1 MTYKNKC
8 LKALNSEDFFIK
20 SRDNQFY
27 AKIYKDYGDILLD
40 NFSTAYVYTSKDNK
54 SEPKT
59 RILSIITYDKK
70 SYKKDCKANEIS
82 SIDGNKIFSPVKNK
96 PYSVEIAG
104 VLSIDHDACE
114 RIARKSHNLYR
125 KIRLEF
131 EREFTNRTMIR
142 EMKNESK
149 QNSNI

>member
-27 AKIYKDYGDILLD
+27 AKTYKDYGDILLD
-40 NFSTAYVYTSKDNK
+40 NFSTAYVYASKDNK

-96 PYSVEIAG
+96 PYSVEIASI
-104 VLSIDHDACE
+104 LSIDHDTCE

-131 EREFTNRTMIR
+131 EREFTKGIWI
-142 EMKNESK
+142 E
-149 QNSNI
+149 

>member
-8 LKALNSEDFFIK
+8 LKVLNSENFFIK

-27 AKIYKDYGDILLD
+27 AKTYKDYGDILLD
-40 NFSTAYVYTSKDNK
+40 NFSTAYVYTSEHNK

-70 SYKKDCKANEIS
+70 SYEKDCKDNEIS
-82 SIDGNKIFSPVKNK
+82 SIDGNKIFFPVKNK
-96 PYSVEIAG
+96 PYSVEIASI
-104 VLSIDHDACE
+104 LSIDHDACE
-114 RIARKSHNLYR
+114 RIARKSHSLYR

-131 EREFTNRTMIR
+131 EREFTKGIW
-142 EMKNESK
+142 NE
-149 QNSNI
+149 

>member
-8 LKALNSEDFFIK
+8 LKVLNSENFFIK

-27 AKIYKDYGDILLD
+27 AKTYKDYGDILLD
-40 NFSTAYVYTSKDNK
+40 NFSTAYVYTSEHNK

-70 SYKKDCKANEIS
+70 SYEKDCKDNEIS
-82 SIDGNKIFSPVKNK
+82 SIDGNEIFSPVKNK
-96 PYSVEIAG
+96 PYSVEIASI
-104 VLSIDHDACE
+104 LSIDHDACE
-114 RIARKSHNLYR
+114 RIARKSHSLYR

-131 EREFTNRTMIR
+131 EREFTKGIWI
-142 EMKNESK
+142 E
-149 QNSNI
+149 

>member
-27 AKIYKDYGDILLD
+27 AKIYRDYGDILLD
-40 NFSTAYVYTSKDNK
+40 NFSTSYVYTSKHNK

-82 SIDGNKIFSPVKNK
+82 SIDGNKIFSPAKNK
-96 PYSVEIAG
+96 PYSVEIASI
-104 VLSIDHDACE
+104 LSIDHDCE
-114 RIARKSHNLYR
+114 MIARKSHNLYR

-131 EREFTNRTMIR
+131 EREFTKGIWI
-142 EMKNESK
+142 E
-149 QNSNI
+149 

>member
-27 AKIYKDYGDILLD
+27 AKTYRDYGDILLD

-59 RILSIITYDKK
+59 RILSIITYNKK

-82 SIDGNKIFSPVKNK
+82 SIDGNKIFSPAKNK

-114 RIARKSHNLYR
+114 MIARKSHSLYR

-131 EREFTNRTMIR
+131 EREFTKGIWI
-142 EMKNESK
+142 E
-149 QNSNI
+149 

>member
-27 AKIYKDYGDILLD
+27 AKTYRDYEDILLD
-40 NFSTAYVYTSKDNK
+40 NFSTAYIYTTKHNK
-54 SEPKT
+54 LEPKK
-59 RILSIITYDKK
+59 RILSIIIYDKK
-70 SYKKDCKANEIS
+70 SYKKDCKTHEIS
-82 SIDGNKIFSPVKNK
+82 SIDDNKIFSPVKNK

-104 VLSIDHDACE
+104 VLSIDHDTCE

-131 EREFTNRTMIR
+131 EREFTKGIWI
-142 EMKNESK
+142 E
-149 QNSNI
+149 

>member
-27 AKIYKDYGDILLD
+27 AKTYKDYGDILLD
-40 NFSTAYVYTSKDNK
+40 NFSTAYVYISKDNK
-54 SEPKT
+54 EMKT

-114 RIARKSHNLYR
+114 KIARKSHSLYR

-131 EREFTNRTMIR
+131 EREFTKGIWI
-142 EMKNESK
+142 E
-149 QNSNI
+149 